1 MSRSSTQKK
10 TTAPAPAA
18 TPRARN
24 SPPLRRAS
32 GSSASA
38 SAAHLTSQRIA
49 TDLASFKK
57 SGGRIEVLGNTPL
70 RPYTSRTT
78 SRKTAAATDKTAATV
93 APAAKAKK

>member
-10 TTAPAPAA
+10 TETTA
-18 TPRARN
+18 TPRARA
-24 SPPLRRAS
+24 SAPLRRTSS
-32 GSSASA
+32 GSSAST
-38 SAAHLTSQRIA
+38 AHLTSQRIA
-49 TDLASFKK
+49 ADLATFKK

-78 SRKTAAATDKTAATV
+78 GRKTAAATTPT

>member
-1 MSRSSTQKK
+1 MSRSSTQKT
-10 TTAPAPAA
+10 TTAAPAA
-18 TPRARN
+18 ALRARTAA
-24 SPPLRRAS
+24 PLRRTGTTS
-32 GSSASA
+32 KSA
-38 SAAHLTSQRIA
+38 AAHLTSQRIA

-78 SRKTAAATDKTAATV
+78 SRKTAAKTETETAAPAA

>member
-10 TTAPAPAA
+10 TTTTTTAPAA
-18 TPRARN
+18 PRARA
-24 SPPLRRAS
+24 SAPLRRAS
-32 GSSASA
+32 GSSASS

-49 TDLASFKK
+49 ADLASFKK

-78 SRKTAAATDKTAATV
+78 SRKTAPAATPV

>member
-10 TTAPAPAA
+10 TETATA
-18 TPRARN
+18 PRARA
-24 SPPLRRAS
+24 SAPLRRKSS
-32 GSSASA
+32 GSASSS

-49 TDLASFKK
+49 ADLAAFKK

-78 SRKTAAATDKTAATV
+78 SRKTAAKTAAKT
-93 APAAKAKK
+93 ATAAKAKKS

>member
-10 TTAPAPAA
+10 TQPTA
-18 TPRARN
+18 TPRART
-24 SPPLRRAS
+24 SPPLRRGS
-32 GSSASA
+32 GSSASS

-49 TDLASFKK
+49 SDLAAFKK

-78 SRKTAAATDKTAATV
+78 SRKTAAKAV
-93 APAAKAKK
+93 PAVVAKATKA

>member
-10 TTAPAPAA
+10 TETT
-18 TPRARN
+18 TPRARA
-24 SPPLRRAS
+24 SAPLRRSSS
-32 GSSASA
+32 GSAA

-49 TDLASFKK
+49 ADLATFKK

-78 SRKTAAATDKTAATV
+78 GRKTAAATTPAATT
-93 APAAKAKK
+93 AKAKK

>member
-10 TTAPAPAA
+10 ATAPAAA
-18 TPRARN
+18 TPRART

-32 GSSASA
+32 GSSASS

-49 TDLASFKK
+49 ADLASFKK

-70 RPYTSRTT
+70 RPYASRTT
-78 SRKTAAATDKTAATV
+78 SRKTAAKPAVTAV
-93 APAAKAKK
+93 PAVKAKK